1 MNKIALILLAAM
13 LPLMMS
19 AVEPLRFDTVIQVPN
34 IGKQQIYKSAKQWFV
49 NNMNDSQKVI
59 ELDNENDAVIMGKFN
74 IPVTCKGFISHCLS
88 GYLKVTFK
96 LQARDGRF
104 KLQVYDANH
113 VGQEQISPDWSMGYV
128 YTSVPEDMGKMK
140 AKYYKDMLKSA
151 IPAFLYSSEFMAISL
166 EKDIKMGKLED
177 ENEDW

>member
-1 MNKIALILLAAM
+1 MKKIALILLTAM
-13 LPLMMS
+13 LPLIMS

-74 IPVTCKGFISHCLS
+74 IPVTYGGITWHCLS

-96 LQARDGRF
+96 FQARDGRF
-104 KLQVYDANH
+104 KLQVYDVYH
-113 VGQEQISPDWSMGYV
+113 VGQEQINPLWSEGYV
-128 YTSVPEDMGKMK
+128 YTSVPEDKGKLK
-140 AKYYKDMLKSA
+140 AKQYKKMLEVAMPKFLFSA
-151 IPAFLYSSEFMAISL
+151 ETMAVSL